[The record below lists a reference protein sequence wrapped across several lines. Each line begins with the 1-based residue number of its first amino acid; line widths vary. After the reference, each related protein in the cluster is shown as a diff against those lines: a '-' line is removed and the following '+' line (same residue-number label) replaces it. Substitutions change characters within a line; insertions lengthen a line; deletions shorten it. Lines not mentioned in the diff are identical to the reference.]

1 VADELIELIEVDPE
15 VFGRGGTSRIP
26 TPSNPSSG
34 TTRRNLL
41 AGMVAVGTA
50 VGVSVL
56 FDEAPWRDNDGPTRT
71 YDDSHPTT
79 AALTEQL
86 LLDVP
91 VSQVRATTLHT
102 QALPA
107 SRNLLASGAV
117 GYFFGDPKATFD
129 TGDGTDRWMGFYA
142 LPTGAS
148 GAPKV
153 DAKTD
158 TVAGAPATLQ
168 QGKNGLTQMVWG
180 PVEGSMFTA
189 AAANISRNEIVSLA
203 EQLRVRKSSVVVL
216 NKAGLGKF
224 RPIGRFADYWTLV
237 NLVQRAQQNGVH
249 LDGVVGVF
257 YNTGASITSMPAN
270 RTAVAMAAFVLGTT
284 TDQPVARTVHR
295 QPAVVFA
302 KGKGAFNGLPATT
315 VMWWERGRLLQVSGE
330 GTIDDVV
337 KLAEGAHVATA
348 ADWSAVQ
355 AVQ

>member
-1 VADELIELIEVDPE
+1 
-15 VFGRGGTSRIP
+15 
-26 TPSNPSSG
+26 
-34 TTRRNLL
+34 
-41 AGMVAVGTA
+41 
-50 VGVSVL
+50 
-56 FDEAPWRDNDGPTRT
+56 
-71 YDDSHPTT
+71 
-79 AALTEQL
+79 
-86 LLDVP
+86 
-91 VSQVRATTLHT
+91 
-102 QALPA
+102 
-107 SRNLLASGAV
+107 
-117 GYFFGDPKATFD
+117 
-129 TGDGTDRWMGFYA
+129 
-142 LPTGAS
+142 
-148 GAPKV
+148 
-153 DAKTD
+153 
-158 TVAGAPATLQ
+158 
-168 QGKNGLTQMVWG
+168 MVWG